1 MMLALGLLPHAAQV
15 EAMHMVTLEERM
27 LGPRYDCFGTGRCVP
42 IRLSIGNPGNLVT
55 FVTTKTH
62 KAHVTHGPTSPFT
75 APRGSAQCERA
86 AGP

>member
-1 MMLALGLLPHAAQV
+1 MMLALGAQV

-42 IRLSIGNPGNLVT
+42 IRLSVGIPGNLVT

-62 KAHVTHGPTSPFT
+62 KAYAAHGADFT
-75 APRGSAQCERA
+75 VHGAARECERA

>member
-1 MMLALGLLPHAAQV
+1 MMLALGAQV

-42 IRLSIGNPGNLVT
+42 IRLSVGIPGNLVT

-62 KAHVTHGPTSPFT
+62 KATHGADFT
-75 APRGSAQCERA
+75 VHASRRREGVRAGA